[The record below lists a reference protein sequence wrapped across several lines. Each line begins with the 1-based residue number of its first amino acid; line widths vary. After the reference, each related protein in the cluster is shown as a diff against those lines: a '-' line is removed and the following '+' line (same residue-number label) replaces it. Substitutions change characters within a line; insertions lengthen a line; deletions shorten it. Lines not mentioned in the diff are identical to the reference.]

1 MHVTSIY
8 PCKKFSKRLYE
19 CIADHTLNQLSTT

>member
-1 MHVTSIY
+1 MHVISVY
-8 PCKKFSKRLYE
+8 PYKQFSKRLYE